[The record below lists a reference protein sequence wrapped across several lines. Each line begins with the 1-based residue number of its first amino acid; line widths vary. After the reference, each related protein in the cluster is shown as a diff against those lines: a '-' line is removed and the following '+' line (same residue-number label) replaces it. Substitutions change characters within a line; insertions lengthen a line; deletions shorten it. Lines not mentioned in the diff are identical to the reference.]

1 MTGLYPQAPSKG
13 GLKLGFWIM
22 LNRAQVCCTTHAGWI
37 KPTILAGLK
46 HKRFLALLFVLEK
59 VLNGGKDLTNA
70 METQNAF
77 TASGFF
83 SAKPWRR
90 KIWLQEKF
98 FCRKVSDVK
107 NHLTHTFTFSPQ
119 TVTKTFKS
127 AETNSITAEKRS
139 FLEKKGR
146 RERPKRLFLLPDGS

>member
-1 MTGLYPQAPSKG
+1 MAGLYPQAPSKG
-13 GLKLGFWIM
+13 DLKLVFWIM
-22 LNRAQVCCTTHAGWI
+22 LNRAKRMASCATQVCCTTHAGCI

-83 SAKPWRR
+83 P
-90 KIWLQEKF
+90 QNPGEEKF
-98 FCRKVSDVK
+98 DYKRSSSVE
-107 NHLTHTFTFSPQ
+107 
-119 TVTKTFKS
+119 KS
-127 AETNSITAEKRS
+127 ATLKTISRTLSHFRHKQ
-139 FLEKKGR
+139 
-146 RERPKRLFLLPDGS
+146 